1 MEGFGMTLTEAQQN
15 GVVPMA
21 FGSFG
26 AVYDIIEDGK
36 SGFIIPAFDETQY
49 ASKLQLL
56 INDYTLRKTMAHNAV
71 ESSKKFH
78 IDNIG
83 QKWQELF
90 DSLKS

>member
-1 MEGFGMTLTEAQQN
+1 MTLTEAQQN

-36 SGFIIPAFDETQY
+36 SGFIIPAFDEDQY
-49 ASKLQLL
+49 ARKLEEL
-56 INDYTLRKTMAHNAV
+56 ITDESLRMKMAHNAV
-71 ESSKKFH
+71 ESSQKFH

-90 DSLKS
+90 KSLET